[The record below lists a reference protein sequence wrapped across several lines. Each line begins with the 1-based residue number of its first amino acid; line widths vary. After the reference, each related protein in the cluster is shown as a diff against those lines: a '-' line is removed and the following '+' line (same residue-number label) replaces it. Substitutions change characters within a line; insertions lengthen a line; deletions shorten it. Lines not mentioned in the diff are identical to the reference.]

1 LALPPWEAV
10 IVQAPAAMVVTA
22 EPDTAHTAGVFEAN
36 DTGSRELADADRA
49 TGSPTTAAGGGV
61 KVMVCDLCLAGST
74 VRPAAFT
81 WNDCAT
87 SGAAP

>member
-1 LALPPWEAV
+1 M
-10 IVQAPAAMVVTA
+10 QAPAAMVITLEPVTV
-22 EPDTAHTAGVFEAN
+22 HTGGVSEVN
-36 DTGSRELADADRA
+36 DTCSPELADAYRV

-87 SGAAP
+87 SGAGA

>member
-1 LALPPWEAV
+1 MHV
-10 IVQAPAAMVVTA
+10 PAATVVTV

-36 DTGSRELADADRA
+36 DTCSPELADADRA

-61 KVMVCDLCLAGST
+61 NVMVCDLCLAGST

-87 SGAAP
+87 SGAGA